1 MERVNEVLIA
11 DRNPHIRAFLKRELS
26 ACGYNVRLAENG
38 KALLKLLYGRVRI
51 DLLVLD
57 PDFPGVDANVI
68 ARKIVDR
75 VPQLPVVLY
84 CIRGTENIT
93 DIVSGNVFHVEK
105 NGNSVEILKEVIQK
119 ILSDTGTI
127 SIYGNPT
134 TTYPWHPLYCTENK
148 HKKESLP

>member
-1 MERVNEVLIA
+1 MEKTNEILIA
-11 DRNPHIRAFLKRELS
+11 DRNPHIRDFLRRELT
-26 ACGYNVRLAENG
+26 ACGYKVRLVENG
-38 KALLKLLYGRVRI
+38 KELLKLIYSRIRI

-57 PDFPGVDANVI
+57 PDFPGVAVNDI
-68 ARKIVDR
+68 ARKIVDHF
-75 VPQLPVVLY
+75 PQLPVVFY

-134 TTYPWHPLYCTENK
+134 TTYPWHPPYCTENK
-148 HKKESLP
+148 HKK